1 MTAAPASTPAP
12 APPPATSVESGLRT
26 GLNSLGRRIA
36 SGDVGSLPVILGL
49 VLIWA
54 VFDYLNPNFLSPRN
68 LTNLTVQIADI
79 GIVSVGIVLVLL
91 LGEIDLSVGSV
102 YGLGSAVMAVLS
114 VKQGWPTA
122 PAIGAGILTG
132 TAIGTFHGFFF
143 TRFRIPSF
151 VVTLAGLLTWFGAQL
166 HVLGETGT
174 INLTDPTITQLAGSF
189 FDPTVGWILAVVVVA
204 VLGVDVIIRR
214 RRRAAAGLPATGL
227 LGDLAKFVVI
237 AVVIFG
243 ATAILAA
250 DRGVPLALLILL
262 GFIISF
268 DIITTRTRFGRHI
281 FAVGGNAEAARRA
294 GISVNGIRIA
304 VFALSGTMAAAGGIM
319 GASRLLAV
327 NYSSG
332 TGDIL
337 LNAIAAAVIGGTS
350 LFGGRGTVWSA
361 LTGSLVIG
369 SINNGLALLSA
380 ASDVKFMV
388 TGGVLLAAVTI
399 DAVARQGRQ
408 RAGV

>member
-1 MTAAPASTPAP
+1 VSTTGSPSAPTGTPAVSNVQ
-12 APPPATSVESGLRT
+12 ALW
-26 GLNSLGRRIA
+26 RRV
-36 SGDVGSLPVILGL
+36 SQGDVGSLPVIAGL
-49 VLIWA
+49 ILIWL
-54 VFDYLNPNFLSPRN
+54 VFYGLNPLFLSPRN
-68 LTNLTVQIADI
+68 LTNLVSQIADI

-114 VKQGWPTA
+114 VQHGWAAA
-122 PAIGAGILTG
+122 PAVAAGLLTG
-132 TAIGTFHGFFF
+132 AAIGTFQGFFF

-166 HVLGETGT
+166 HVMGEKGT
-174 INLTDPTITQLAGSF
+174 INIDDPSIVQLAGLF
-189 FDPTVGWILAVVVVA
+189 FPASVGWSLAAIAVVVLA
-204 VLGVDVIIRR
+204 ADLLIRR
-214 RRRAAAGLPATGL
+214 RRRAIAGLPQTGL
-227 LGDLAKFVVI
+227 VGDLVKLGVVA
-237 AVVIFG
+237 AVILG
-243 ATAILAA
+243 ATAVMAS
-250 DRGVPLALLILL
+250 DQGVPLSLLILL
-262 GFIISF
+262 GFVVGF
-268 DIITTRTRFGRHI
+268 DLITTRTKFGRHI

-294 GISVNGIRIA
+294 GISVNAIRIA
-304 VFALSGTMAAAGGIM
+304 VFALCGTMAAAGGIM

-327 NYSSG
+327 NYNSG
-332 TGDIL
+332 TGDTL
-337 LNAIAAAVIGGTS
+337 LNAIAGAVIGGTS

-361 LTGSLVIG
+361 LTGALVIG

-380 ASDVKFMV
+380 PSDVKFMV

>member
-1 MTAAPASTPAP
+1 MIAARNVRA
-12 APPPATSVESGLRT
+12 VLDQ
-26 GLNSLGRRIA
+26 LQRRIA
-36 SGDVGSLPVILGL
+36 SGEVGSLPVILGL

-54 VFDYLNPNFLSPRN
+54 VFYLQNPLFLSPQN
-68 LTNLTVQIADI
+68 LTNLAGQIAPT

-114 VKQGWPTA
+114 IQQGWAAA
-122 PAIGAGILTG
+122 PAIAAGVLVG
-132 TAIGTFHGFFF
+132 TLIGTFQGFFF

-166 HVLGETGT
+166 HVLGEKGT
-174 INLTDPTITQLAGSF
+174 INLSDPIIVSVANQFYPAS
-189 FDPTVGWILAVVVVA
+189 VGWTLAVIVVA
-204 VLGVDVIIRR
+204 LLAVDLFIVRR
-214 RRRAAAGLPATGL
+214 RRTAAGLPLDGWASAI
-227 LGDLAKFVVI
+227 AKFVVI
-237 AVVIFG
+237 AGVIFG
-243 ATAILAA
+243 AMAVLAA
-250 DRGVPLALLILL
+250 DKGVPLSLLILL
-262 GFIISF
+262 AFVVGF
-268 DIITTRTRFGRHI
+268 DLMLTRTRFGRHV

-304 VFALSGTMAAAGGIM
+304 VFAICGTMAAFGGIL
-319 GASRLLAV
+319 GASRLEAV

-332 TGDIL
+332 TGDTL

-361 LTGSLVIG
+361 LTGGLVIG

>member
-1 MTAAPASTPAP
+1 VSSAPAPAQTPAP
-12 APPPATSVESGLRT
+12 AAQEVRAGLGT
-26 GLNSLGRRIA
+26 LWRRIT

-49 VLIWA
+49 VLIWG

-114 VKQGWPTA
+114 VQHGWPT
-122 PAIGAGILTG
+122 PVAILAGVLTG

-174 INLTDPTITQLAGSF
+174 INLTDPSIDQLAGKF
-189 FDPTVGWILAVVVVA
+189 FDPTFGWILAVAVVA
-204 VLGVDVIIRR
+204 ILGADVFIRR
-214 RRRAAAGLPATGL
+214 RRRAGAGLPPTGL
-227 LGDLAKFVVI
+227 IGEVAKFVVV
-237 AVVIFG
+237 AVVILG
-243 ATAILAA
+243 ATAVLAS

-262 GFIISF
+262 GFIIGF

-294 GISVNGIRIA
+294 GISVNSIRIA